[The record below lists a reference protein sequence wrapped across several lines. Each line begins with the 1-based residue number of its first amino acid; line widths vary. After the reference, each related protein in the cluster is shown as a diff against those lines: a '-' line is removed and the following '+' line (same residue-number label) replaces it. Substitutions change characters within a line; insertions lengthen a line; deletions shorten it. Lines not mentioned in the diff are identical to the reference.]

1 MKLKVNHGLSDWP
14 IRKKHWFYSD
24 LLSVTVTTGSAD
36 GAGASVGTG
45 VGAAGAT
52 GVGAAG
58 VTDIGEILLTAS
70 TGTYIGIE
78 AVLNR
83 GILRPNLCSIPAKV
97 AAATLKPP
105 T

>member
-36 GAGASVGTG
+36 GAGASVGTAG
-45 VGAAGAT
+45 VGACT
-52 GVGAAG
+52 GAAG